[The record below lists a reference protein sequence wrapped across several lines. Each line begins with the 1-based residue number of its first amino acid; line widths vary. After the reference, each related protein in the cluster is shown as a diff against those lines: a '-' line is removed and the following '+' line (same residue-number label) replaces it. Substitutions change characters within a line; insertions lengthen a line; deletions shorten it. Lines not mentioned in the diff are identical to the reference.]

1 MNSLENLARVMD
13 AEMDEAEAQLQQELR
28 EMFAVDTAQHLS
40 DYFRLVSQLN
50 SSSWT
55 ADVQSIYRA
64 VHTIK
69 GGAVTVGAECT
80 LQAATILEN
89 LLDDLRYL
97 KVAPDLSDR
106 GLIGILANAGELL
119 SASITIQVDSPQS
132 ILHTKERLET
142 IHAQVKSV
150 YLPNWSNNQQLQQEF
165 VEQGFDFVVLPLE
178 MQLDALATDI
188 AVPDKLRLTAAV
200 TISQLQQIGID
211 LELGRGWTKVL
222 ELCQQVVEHV
232 DSYVWKSTLP
242 TYLAMLKDCAANG
255 GELENVAPAPPPVDS
270 SACAFGDR
278 KDNRQAIQIPIP
290 LPKLDLSSQQ
300 AAEALLSAKGMIEV
314 SHKFQAQIA
323 QLNLLVDENVQSI
336 ARLRQMQD
344 DYAVLRQSTASTAP
358 ERYRQG
364 YNTINGLLENIL
376 RTAELAQEIETL
388 GNNSLAQFTAL
399 ERNVSKLRDGIE
411 SCRLLPFRTLTTKA
425 RSILRNLVER
435 YDKLA
440 EIEVTNEDIELDVG
454 LIHQL
459 EPVLLHLIRNAY
471 DHGIESIEDRIAAG
485 KLAIGTIR
493 ITLHRQGHIYILEIS
508 DDGAGINAQKLSQK
522 AEAGNFKLIDTSS
535 NSKLLEV
542 LCQPGLTSR
551 ETINEVS
558 GRGVGMD
565 VVANQVAEIGATLS
579 LNTVLGQ
586 GTAFALQLPVTQLL
600 LPCALLQVADQVVAL
615 PIDTIT
621 ETISI
626 FDDAVKVANGWDVLA
641 GNQRV
646 VAVNLNAYWQQADEQ
661 LPESAVAVGIKLPQ
675 GISWLIADDLVGQTE
690 LLVSPFPKPL
700 VPPAGILGISSTI
713 DGQPIAVLDPAAIL
727 NNWQQVSTSALEE
740 LRSPLAQPADTSR
753 AWQGKTRIL
762 IVDDAALIRR
772 RLESS
777 LDSHGFATQSFGNGM
792 DALNWLQTSEPP
804 ALMITDIEMPG
815 MDGYTLID
823 RCRRL
828 GLNMPILVI
837 SSRLSAEWSK
847 EAIRLGANGYLSKG
861 FSTAKLVE
869 TVDLLLQPGNI

>member
-40 DYFRLVSQLN
+40 DYFRLVNQLN

-255 GELENVAPAPPPVDS
+255 GELENVAPAPPPI
-270 SACAFGDR
+270 AR

-388 GNNSLAQFTAL
+388 GNNSLTQFTAL

-508 DDGAGINAQKLSQK
+508 DDGAGINAQKLSKK

>member
-40 DYFRLVSQLN
+40 DYFRLVNQLN

-64 VHTIK
+64 VHTVK
-69 GGAVTVGAECT
+69 GGAITVGAECT

-106 GLIGILANAGELL
+106 GLVSILATAGELL
-119 SASITIQVDSPQS
+119 SASITIQVDANQS
-132 ILHTKERLET
+132 IIHTKERLET
-142 IHAQVKSV
+142 IHSQVKSV

-178 MQLDALATDI
+178 MQLDALAADI
-188 AVPDKLRLTAAV
+188 AVPDKLRQTAAG
-200 TISQLQQIGID
+200 TINQLQEIGSD
-211 LELGRGWTKVL
+211 LELGRGWTKLL

-242 TYLAMLKDCAANG
+242 NYLAMLKDCAANG
-255 GELENVAPAPPPVDS
+255 GELENVTPAPPP
-270 SACAFGDR
+270 ANR

-300 AAEALLSAKGMIEV
+300 ASEALLSAKGMIEI

-323 QLNLLVDENVQSI
+323 QLNLLVDENIQSI

-344 DYAVLRQSTASTAP
+344 DYAILRQATTSTTP

-376 RTAELAQEIETL
+376 RTAELAQEMETL
-388 GNNSLAQFTAL
+388 GNNSYTQFTAL
-399 ERNVSKLRDGIE
+399 ERNVSKLRDSIE

-425 RSILRNLVER
+425 RGILRNLVER

-440 EIEVTNEDIELDVG
+440 EIEVTNEDVELDVG

-471 DHGIESIEDRIAAG
+471 DHGIESIEERIAAG

-493 ITLHRQGHIYILEIS
+493 ITLQRHGHIYVLEIS

-522 AEAGNFKLIDTSS
+522 ADAGNFKLTDISS
-535 NSKLLEV
+535 NQKLLEV

-551 ETINEVS
+551 ETISEVS

-579 LNTVLGQ
+579 LNTVLGE
-586 GTAFALQLPVTQLL
+586 GTTFSLQLPVTRLL

-621 ETISI
+621 ETVSI
-626 FDDAVKVANGWDVLA
+626 FEDAIKVENGWNVLV
-641 GNQRV
+641 GDQRV
-646 VAVNLNAYWQQADEQ
+646 VAVNLNSYWQQVDEQ
-661 LPESAVAVGIKLPQ
+661 LSETAVAVGIKLPK
-675 GISWLIADDLVGQTE
+675 GISWLIADDLVSQTE

-700 VPPAGILGISSTI
+700 VPPAGILGISSMI
-713 DGQPIAVLDPAAIL
+713 DGQPIAVLDPTAIL
-727 NNWQQVSTSALEE
+727 NNWQNVLATPTKKP
-740 LRSPLAQPADTSR
+740 RS
-753 AWQGKTRIL
+753 GKTRIV
-762 IVDDAALIRR
+762 IIDDAALIRR

-777 LDSHGFATQSFGNGM
+777 LDSHGFATQSFANGL
-792 DALNWLQTSEPP
+792 DALNWLQTNEQP

-823 RCRRL
+823 RSRRL
-828 GLNMPILVI
+828 GLKMPILVI
-837 SSRLSAEWSK
+837 SSRLSSEWSK

-869 TVDLLLQPGNI
+869 TIDLLLQPRNI

>member
-13 AEMDEAEAQLQQELR
+13 AQMNEAEAQLQQELR

-40 DYFRLVSQLN
+40 DYFRLVNQLN
-50 SSSWT
+50 SNYWT

-69 GGAVTVGAECT
+69 GGAVTVGAEST

-97 KVAPDLSDR
+97 RVAPDLSDR
-106 GLIGILANAGELL
+106 GLIGILATAGELL

-132 ILHTKERLET
+132 IIYAKERLET

-165 VEQGFDFVVLPLE
+165 VERGFDFVVLPLE

-188 AVPDKLRLTAAV
+188 AVPDKLRQTAAV
-200 TISQLQQIGID
+200 TIEQLEQIGSD
-211 LELGRGWTKVL
+211 LELGRGWQKVL

-242 TYLAMLKDCAANG
+242 NYLAMLKDCAANG
-255 GELENVAPAPPPVDS
+255 GELENVAFAPLPVN
-270 SACAFGDR
+270 R

-290 LPKLDLSSQQ
+290 LPKLNLSSQQ

-314 SHKFQAQIA
+314 SRKFQSQIA

-344 DYAVLRQSTASTAP
+344 DYAILRQTTASTAP

-388 GNNSLAQFTAL
+388 GNNSLTQFTAL

-411 SCRLLPFRTLTTKA
+411 SSRLLPFRTLTTKA

-440 EIEVTNEDIELDVG
+440 EIKVTNEDIELDVG

-493 ITLHRQGHIYILEIS
+493 INLQRQGHIYTLEIS
-508 DDGAGINAQKLSQK
+508 DDGAGIDTQKLSHK
-522 AEAGNFKLIDTSS
+522 AQVGNFKLTDTSS
-535 NSKLLEV
+535 DQKLLEV

-551 ETINEVS
+551 ETINDVS

-579 LNTVLGQ
+579 LSTVFGQ
-586 GTAFALQLPVTQLL
+586 GTSFTFQLPVTQIL

-626 FDDAVKVANGWDVLA
+626 FDDAVKVENGWEILA
-641 GNQRV
+641 GDQRV
-646 VAVNLNAYWQQADEQ
+646 VAVNLNAYWQQVDEQ
-661 LPESAVAVGIKLPQ
+661 LPETSVAVGIKLPQ
-675 GISWLIADDLVGQTE
+675 GISWLIADDLVSQTE

-700 VPPAGILGISSTI
+700 IPPAGILGISSTI
-713 DGQPIAVLDPAAIL
+713 DGQPIAVLDPTAIF
-727 NNWQQVSTSALEE
+727 NNWQQVSTLVPPTS
-740 LRSPLAQPADTSR
+740 RSPLVQAKLS
-753 AWQGKTRIL
+753 GKTHIL

-777 LDSHGFATQSFGNGM
+777 LDSHGFATRSFGNGM
-792 DALNWLQTSEPP
+792 DALHWLRTNEPP
-804 ALMITDIEMPG
+804 ALIITDIEMPE

-828 GLNMPILVI
+828 GLHMPILVI

-869 TVDLLLQPGNI
+869 TVDLLLQAGNI

>member
-28 EMFAVDTAQHLS
+28 EMFAVDTTQHLS
-40 DYFRLVSQLN
+40 DYFRLVNQLN
-50 SSSWT
+50 FSSWT

-106 GLIGILANAGELL
+106 GLIGILATAGELL
-119 SASITIQVDSPQS
+119 SASITIQVNSPQS
-132 ILHTKERLET
+132 IIYTKERLET
-142 IHAQVKSV
+142 IHSQVKSV

-188 AVPDKLRLTAAV
+188 AVPDKLRITAAV
-200 TISQLQQIGID
+200 TINQLQQIGSD

-255 GELENVAPAPPPVDS
+255 GELENIAPAPPPI
-270 SACAFGDR
+270 DR

-290 LPKLDLSSQQ
+290 LTKLDLSNQQ
-300 AAEALLSAKGMIEV
+300 AAEALLSAKGMIDI

-388 GNNSLAQFTAL
+388 GNNSLTQFTTL

-411 SCRLLPFRTLTTKA
+411 SFRLLPFRTLTTKA
-425 RSILRNLVER
+425 RGILRNLVER

-471 DHGIESIEDRIAAG
+471 DHGIEYIEDRIAAG

-493 ITLHRQGHIYILEIS
+493 ITLQRQGHIYILEIS
-508 DDGAGINAQKLSQK
+508 DDGTGINAQKLSQK
-522 AEAGNFKLIDTSS
+522 AEAGNFRLTDTSS
-535 NSKLLEV
+535 NQKLLEV

-551 ETINEVS
+551 DTINEVS

-586 GTAFALQLPVTQLL
+586 GTTFALQLPVTQLL

-626 FDDAVKVANGWDVLA
+626 FDDAVKVENGWEVLA
-641 GNQRV
+641 GDQRV
-646 VAVNLNAYWQQADEQ
+646 VAVNLNSYWQQVDEQ
-661 LPESAVAVGIKLPQ
+661 LPETAVAVGIKLPK

-727 NNWQQVSTSALEE
+727 NNWQKVSTLAPQAP
-740 LRSPLAQPADTSR
+740 RS
-753 AWQGKTRIL
+753 GKTHIL

-792 DALNWLQTSEPP
+792 DALNWLQTNEPP

-828 GLNMPILVI
+828 GLHMPILVI
-837 SSRLSAEWSK
+837 SSRLSPEWSK

-861 FSTAKLVE
+861 FSTAKLLE

>member
-28 EMFAVDTAQHLS
+28 EMFAVDTVQHLS
-40 DYFRLVSQLN
+40 DYFRLVNQLN

-64 VHTIK
+64 VHTVK

-106 GLIGILANAGELL
+106 GLIGILATAGELL
-119 SASITIQVDSPQS
+119 SASITIQVDAPQS
-132 ILHTKERLET
+132 IIHTKERLET
-142 IHAQVKSV
+142 IHSQVKSV

-188 AVPDKLRLTAAV
+188 AVPDKLRQTAAV
-200 TISQLQQIGID
+200 TINQLQEIGRD

-255 GELENVAPAPPPVDS
+255 GELENVALAPPPVDS
-270 SACAFGDR
+270 SARASGDR
-278 KDNRQAIQIPIP
+278 KGNRQAIQIPIS

-323 QLNLLVDENVQSI
+323 QLNLLVDENIQSI

-344 DYAVLRQSTASTAP
+344 DYAVLRQATASTAP

-376 RTAELAQEIETL
+376 RTAELAKEIETL
-388 GNNSLAQFTAL
+388 GNNSYTQFAAL

-425 RSILRNLVER
+425 RGILRNLVER

-440 EIEVTNEDIELDVG
+440 EIEVTNEDVELDVG

-471 DHGIESIEDRIAAG
+471 DHGIESIEARIAAG

-493 ITLHRQGHIYILEIS
+493 ITLQRQGHIYILEIS

-522 AEAGNFKLIDTSS
+522 ADAGNFKLTDISS
-535 NSKLLEV
+535 NQKLLEV

-586 GTAFALQLPVTQLL
+586 GTTFSLQLPVTQLL

-621 ETISI
+621 ETVSI
-626 FDDAVKVANGWDVLA
+626 FDDAVKVENGWSVLV
-641 GNQRV
+641 GDQRV
-646 VAVNLNAYWQQADEQ
+646 VAVNLNAYWQQVDEQ
-661 LPESAVAVGIKLPQ
+661 LPETAVAVGIKLPK

-727 NNWQQVSTSALEE
+727 NNWQNVLATPTKTP
-740 LRSPLAQPADTSR
+740 RS
-753 AWQGKTRIL
+753 GKTRIV

-777 LDSHGFATQSFGNGM
+777 LDSHGFATQSFANGL
-792 DALNWLQTSEPP
+792 DALNWLQANEPP
-804 ALMITDIEMPG
+804 AMIITDIEMPG

-823 RCRRL
+823 RSRRL
-828 GLNMPILVI
+828 GLHMPILVI
-837 SSRLSAEWSK
+837 SSRLSSEWSK

-869 TVDLLLQPGNI
+869 TIDSLLQPRNI

>member
-40 DYFRLVSQLN
+40 DYFRLVNQLN

-178 MQLDALATDI
+178 MQLDAMATDI

-242 TYLAMLKDCAANG
+242 NYLAMLKDCAANG
-255 GELENVAPAPPPVDS
+255 GELENVAPAPPPI
-270 SACAFGDR
+270 DR
-278 KDNRQAIQIPIP
+278 KDNRQTIQIPIP
-290 LPKLDLSSQQ
+290 LTKLDLSSQQ
-300 AAEALLSAKGMIEV
+300 AAEALLVAKGMIEV

-388 GNNSLAQFTAL
+388 GNNSLTQFTAL

-411 SCRLLPFRTLTTKA
+411 SFRLLPFRTLTTKA
-425 RSILRNLVER
+425 RGILRNLVER

-459 EPVLLHLIRNAY
+459 EPVMLHLIRNAY

-493 ITLHRQGHIYILEIS
+493 ITLQRQGHIYILEIS

-522 AEAGNFKLIDTSS
+522 AEANNFKFTDTNS
-535 NSKLLEV
+535 NQKLLKV

-579 LNTVLGQ
+579 LNTVWGQ
-586 GTAFALQLPVTQLL
+586 GTTFALQLPVTQLL

-626 FDDAVKVANGWDVLA
+626 FDDAVKVENGWDLLA
-641 GNQRV
+641 GDQRV
-646 VAVNLNAYWQQADEQ
+646 VGVSLNAYWQQVDEQ
-661 LPESAVAVGIKLPQ
+661 LPETAVAVGIKLPQ
-675 GISWLIADDLVGQTE
+675 GIRWLIVDDLVGQTE

-700 VPPAGILGISSTI
+700 VPPVGILGISSTI
-713 DGQPIAVLDPAAIL
+713 DGQPVAVLDPAAIL
-727 NNWQQVSTSALEE
+727 NNWQKVSSSPPQAP
-740 LRSPLAQPADTSR
+740 RS
-753 AWQGKTRIL
+753 GKTRIV

-772 RLESS
+772 RIESS

-792 DALNWLQTSEPP
+792 DALNWLQTNEPP

-823 RCRRL
+823 RCRRV
-828 GLNMPILVI
+828 GLQMPILVI

>member
-40 DYFRLVSQLN
+40 DYFRLVNQLN

-132 ILHTKERLET
+132 IIYTKERLET

-178 MQLDALATDI
+178 MQLDAMATDI

-200 TISQLQQIGID
+200 TIRQLQQIGID

-255 GELENVAPAPPPVDS
+255 GELENIAPAPPPI
-270 SACAFGDR
+270 DR
-278 KDNRQAIQIPIP
+278 KDNRQTIQIPIP
-290 LPKLDLSSQQ
+290 LTKLDLSSQQ
-300 AAEALLSAKGMIEV
+300 AAEALLVAKGMIEV

-344 DYAVLRQSTASTAP
+344 DYAVLRQSNASTAP

-388 GNNSLAQFTAL
+388 GNNSLTQFTAL

-411 SCRLLPFRTLTTKA
+411 SFRLLPFRTLTTKA
-425 RSILRNLVER
+425 RGILRNLVER

-493 ITLHRQGHIYILEIS
+493 ITLQRQGHIYILEIS

-522 AEAGNFKLIDTSS
+522 AETNNFKFTDTSS
-535 NSKLLEV
+535 NQKLLEV

-579 LNTVLGQ
+579 LNTVWGQ
-586 GTAFALQLPVTQLL
+586 GTTFALQLPVTQLL

-626 FDDAVKVANGWDVLA
+626 FDDAVKVENGWDLLA
-641 GNQRV
+641 GDQRV
-646 VAVNLNAYWQQADEQ
+646 VGVSLNAYWQQVDGQ
-661 LPESAVAVGIKLPQ
+661 LPETAVAVGIKLPT

-700 VPPAGILGISSTI
+700 VPPVGILGISSTI

-727 NNWQQVSTSALEE
+727 NNWQKVSTLAPQAP
-740 LRSPLAQPADTSR
+740 RS
-753 AWQGKTRIL
+753 GKTRIV

-792 DALNWLQTSEPP
+792 DALNWLQTNEPP

-828 GLNMPILVI
+828 GLQMPILVI

>member
-40 DYFRLVSQLN
+40 DYFRLVNQLN

-106 GLIGILANAGELL
+106 GLIGILVNAGELL

-132 ILHTKERLET
+132 ILHIKERLET

-150 YLPNWSNNQQLQQEF
+150 YLPNWNNNQQLQQEF

-178 MQLDALATDI
+178 MQLDAMATDI

-255 GELENVAPAPPPVDS
+255 GELENVAPAPPPIN
-270 SACAFGDR
+270 R
-278 KDNRQAIQIPIP
+278 KDNRQTIQIPIP
-290 LPKLDLSSQQ
+290 LTKLDLSSQQ
-300 AAEALLSAKGMIEV
+300 AAEALLVAKGMIEV

-388 GNNSLAQFTAL
+388 GNNSLTQFTAL

-411 SCRLLPFRTLTTKA
+411 SFRLLPFRTLTTKA
-425 RSILRNLVER
+425 RGILRNLVER

-459 EPVLLHLIRNAY
+459 EPVMLHLIRNAY

-493 ITLHRQGHIYILEIS
+493 ITLQRQGHIYILEIS
-508 DDGAGINAQKLSQK
+508 DDGAGINAQKLSEK
-522 AEAGNFKLIDTSS
+522 AEASNFKFTDTSS
-535 NSKLLEV
+535 NQKLLEV

-579 LNTVLGQ
+579 LNAVWGQ
-586 GTAFALQLPVTQLL
+586 GTTFALQLPVTQLL

-626 FDDAVKVANGWDVLA
+626 FDDAVKVENGWDLLA
-641 GNQRV
+641 GDQRV
-646 VAVNLNAYWQQADEQ
+646 VGVSLNAYWQQVDEQ
-661 LPESAVAVGIKLPQ
+661 LPETSVAVGIKLPT

-700 VPPAGILGISSTI
+700 IPPVGILGISSTI
-713 DGQPIAVLDPAAIL
+713 DGQPVAVLDPAAIL
-727 NNWQQVSTSALEE
+727 NNWQKVATLAPQAP
-740 LRSPLAQPADTSR
+740 RS
-753 AWQGKTRIL
+753 GKTRIV

-792 DALNWLQTSEPP
+792 DALNWLQTNEPP

-823 RCRRL
+823 RCRRV
-828 GLNMPILVI
+828 GLQMPILVI

>member
-40 DYFRLVSQLN
+40 DYFRLVNQLN
-50 SSSWT
+50 FSSWT

-106 GLIGILANAGELL
+106 GLIGILATAGELL
-119 SASITIQVDSPQS
+119 SASITIQGDSLQS
-132 ILHTKERLET
+132 IIHTKERLET
-142 IHAQVKSV
+142 IHAQVKTV

-188 AVPDKLRLTAAV
+188 AVPDKLRQTAAV
-200 TISQLQQIGID
+200 TISQLQQIGSD

-242 TYLAMLKDCAANG
+242 SYLAMLKDCAANG
-255 GELENVAPAPPPVDS
+255 GELENAAPAPLPVDS

-344 DYAVLRQSTASTAP
+344 DYAFLRQSSASTAP

-388 GNNSLAQFTAL
+388 GNNSLTQFTAL
-399 ERNVSKLRDGIE
+399 ERNVSKLRDSIE

-425 RSILRNLVER
+425 RGILRNLVER

-471 DHGIESIEDRIAAG
+471 DHGIESIEDRINNG
-485 KLAIGTIR
+485 KLAIGIIR
-493 ITLHRQGHIYILEIS
+493 ITLQRHGHVYILEIS

-522 AEAGNFKLIDTSS
+522 ANAGNFKLTDTSS
-535 NSKLLEV
+535 NQKLLEV

-551 ETINEVS
+551 EVINEVS

-565 VVANQVAEIGATLS
+565 VVANQVTEIGATLS
-579 LNTVLGQ
+579 LNTILGQ
-586 GTAFALQLPVTQLL
+586 GTTFALQLPVTQLL

-626 FDDAVKVANGWDVLA
+626 FNDAIKVANGWDILA
-641 GNQRV
+641 GDQRV
-646 VAVNLNAYWQQADEQ
+646 VAVNLNSYWQQVDEQ
-661 LPESAVAVGIKLPQ
+661 LPETAVAVGIKLPQ

-700 VPPAGILGISSTI
+700 VPPAGMLGISSTI

-727 NNWQQVSTSALEE
+727 NNWQRVSPVVTQTP
-740 LRSPLAQPADTSR
+740 RS
-753 AWQGKTRIL
+753 GKTRIV

-804 ALMITDIEMPG
+804 ALIITDIEMPG

-823 RCRRL
+823 RCRRV
-828 GLNMPILVI
+828 GLHMPILVI

-869 TVDLLLQPGNI
+869 TIDLLLQSRNI

>member
-13 AEMDEAEAQLQQELR
+13 AEMDEAEAQLHQELR
-28 EMFAVDTAQHLS
+28 EMFAVDISQHLS
-40 DYFRLVSQLN
+40 DYFRLVNQLN

-106 GLIGILANAGELL
+106 GLISILATAGELL

-132 ILHTKERLET
+132 IIYTKERLET
-142 IHAQVKSV
+142 IHSQVKSV

-178 MQLDALATDI
+178 MQLDALTTDI

-242 TYLAMLKDCAANG
+242 NYLAMLKDCAANG
-255 GELENVAPAPPPVDS
+255 GELENVAPAPPPVD
-270 SACAFGDR
+270 R
-278 KDNRQAIQIPIP
+278 KDNRQAIQISIP

-388 GNNSLAQFTAL
+388 GNNSLTQFTAL

-425 RSILRNLVER
+425 RGILRNLVER

-493 ITLHRQGHIYILEIS
+493 ITLQRQGHIYTLEIS
-508 DDGAGINAQKLSQK
+508 DDGAGINAKKLSQK
-522 AEAGNFKLIDTSS
+522 AEAGNFKLTDTSS
-535 NSKLLEV
+535 NQKLLEV

-551 ETINEVS
+551 DTINEVS

-565 VVANQVAEIGATLS
+565 VVANQVAEIGANLS

-586 GTAFALQLPVTQLL
+586 GTSFALQLPVTQLL

-626 FDDAVKVANGWDVLA
+626 FDDAVKVNNGWEVLA

-646 VAVNLNAYWQQADEQ
+646 LAVNLTAYWQQVDEQ
-661 LPESAVAVGIKLPQ
+661 LPETAVAVGIKLPQ

-700 VPPAGILGISSTI
+700 VPPAGILGISSKI

-727 NNWQQVSTSALEE
+727 NNWQKVSTLAPQAP
-740 LRSPLAQPADTSR
+740 RS
-753 AWQGKTRIL
+753 GKTRIL

-823 RCRRL
+823 RCRQL
-828 GLNMPILVI
+828 GLHMPILVI
-837 SSRLSAEWSK
+837 SSRLSPEWSK

-861 FSTAKLVE
+861 FSTAKLLE
-869 TVDLLLQPGNI
+869 TIDLLLQPGNI

>member
-1 MNSLENLARVMD
+1 MNSLENLAQVME
-13 AEMDEAEAQLQQELR
+13 AEMDEAEAVLQQELR
-28 EMFAVDTAQHLS
+28 EMFAVDTAQHLF
-40 DYFRLVSQLN
+40 DYFRLVNQLN
-50 SSSWT
+50 ASSWT

-80 LQAATILEN
+80 LQASTVLEN

-97 KVAPDLSDR
+97 KVAPDLSDQ
-106 GLIGILANAGELL
+106 GLIGILTNAGELL
-119 SASITIQVDSPQS
+119 SASITVQVDSSQS
-132 ILHTKERLET
+132 ISHTKERLET
-142 IHAQVKSV
+142 IHDQVKTV

-165 VEQGFDFVVLPLE
+165 VEQGFDFVILPLE
-178 MQLDALATDI
+178 MQLDALAADI
-188 AVPDKLRLTAAV
+188 AVPDKLRQTAAG
-200 TISQLQQIGID
+200 TINSLQEIGRD
-211 LELGRGWTKVL
+211 LEFGRGWAKVI

-255 GELENVAPAPPPVDS
+255 GELENLVPAPLPVDRQ
-270 SACAFGDR
+270 G
-278 KDNRQAIQIPIP
+278 KDHRQTIQISIP

-300 AAEALLSAKGMIEV
+300 AAIALLSAKGMIEI

-344 DYAVLRQSTASTAP
+344 DYAFLRQSTSSTAP

-376 RTAELAQEIETL
+376 RTAELAQEIETS
-388 GNNSLAQFTAL
+388 GNNSFTQFTAL

-411 SCRLLPFRTLTTKA
+411 SCRLSPFRTLTTKA
-425 RSILRNLVER
+425 RGILRNLVER

-485 KLAIGTIR
+485 KLAIGVIR
-493 ITLHRQGHIYILEIS
+493 ITLQRHDHTYTLEIS
-508 DDGAGINAQKLSQK
+508 DNGTGINPQKLAQK
-522 AEAGNFKLIDTSS
+522 AVDGNFALTDTSS
-535 NSKLLEV
+535 DQKLLEV

-551 ETINEVS
+551 DTINEVS

-565 VVANQVAEIGATLS
+565 VVANQVSEIGAKLS

-586 GTAFALQLPVTQLL
+586 GTTFSIQLPVTQLL
-600 LPCALLQVADQVVAL
+600 LPCALLQVADRVVAL

-621 ETISI
+621 ETVSI
-626 FDDAVKVANGWDVLA
+626 FEDATKVSNGWKVLV
-641 GNQRV
+641 GNHFV
-646 VAVNLNAYWQQADEQ
+646 WAVNLNAYWQQVDEH
-661 LPESAVAVGIKLPQ
+661 LPETAVAVGIKLPQ

-713 DGQPIAVLDPAAIL
+713 DGQPIAVLDPVVIL
-727 NNWQQVSTSALEE
+727 NNWQNISTLAPQAP
-740 LRSPLAQPADTSR
+740 RSS
-753 AWQGKTRIL
+753 KTLIV

-777 LDSHGFATQSFGNGM
+777 LNSHGFVTQSFSNGV
-792 DALNWLQTSEPP
+792 DTLNWLQAGESP

-823 RCRRL
+823 RCRRM
-828 GLNMPILVI
+828 GLHMPILVI
-837 SSRLSAEWSK
+837 SSRLSPEWSK

-861 FSTAKLVE
+861 FSTVKLVE
-869 TVDLLLQPGNI
+869 TVDLMLQSGNI

>member
-40 DYFRLVSQLN
+40 DYFRLVNQLN

-97 KVAPDLSDR
+97 KLAPDLSDR
-106 GLIGILANAGELL
+106 GLIGILVTAGELL
-119 SASITIQVDSPQS
+119 SASITIQGDSLQS

-178 MQLDALATDI
+178 IQLDALATDI
-188 AVPDKLRLTAAV
+188 AVPDKLRVTAAV

-242 TYLAMLKDCAANG
+242 TYLVMLKDCAAHG

-270 SACAFGDR
+270 FGDR
-278 KDNRQAIQIPIP
+278 KDNRQAIHIPIP
-290 LPKLDLSSQQ
+290 LNKLDLSSQQ
-300 AAEALLSAKGMIEV
+300 VAEALLSAKGMIEV

-323 QLNLLVDENVQSI
+323 QLNLLVDENMQSI

-344 DYAVLRQSTASTAP
+344 DYAVLRQSTTSTAP

-388 GNNSLAQFTAL
+388 GNNSLNQFTAL

-411 SCRLLPFRTLTTKA
+411 SFRLLPFRTLTTKA
-425 RSILRNLVER
+425 RGILRNLVER

-493 ITLHRQGHIYILEIS
+493 ITLQRQGHVYMLEIS
-508 DDGAGINAQKLSQK
+508 DDGVGINAKKISQK
-522 AEAGNFKLIDTSS
+522 AEAGNFKFTDTSS
-535 NSKLLEV
+535 NQKLLEV

-551 ETINEVS
+551 DTISEVS

-565 VVANQVAEIGATLS
+565 VVANQVADIGANLS

-586 GTAFALQLPVTQLL
+586 GTTFVLQLPVTQLL
-600 LPCALLQVADQVVAL
+600 LPCVLLQVADQVVAL

-621 ETISI
+621 ETVSI
-626 FDDAVKVANGWDVLA
+626 FDDAVKVENGWDVLV
-641 GNQRV
+641 GDQRV
-646 VAVNLNAYWQQADEQ
+646 LAVNLNTYWQQADEY
-661 LPESAVAVGIKLPQ
+661 LPETAVAVGIKLPN
-675 GISWLIADDLVGQTE
+675 GTNWLIADDLVGQTE

-700 VPPAGILGISSTI
+700 VPPAGILGICSTI
-713 DGQPIAVLDPAAIL
+713 EGQPVAVLDPAAIL
-727 NNWQQVSTSALEE
+727 NNWQNVSSSAPKAP
-740 LRSPLAQPADTSR
+740 RS
-753 AWQGKTRIL
+753 GKIRIL

-804 ALMITDIEMPG
+804 ALIITDIEMPG

-828 GLNMPILVI
+828 GLHMPILVI
-837 SSRLSAEWSK
+837 SSRLSPEWNK

-869 TVDLLLQPGNI
+869 TVDLLLQTGNI

>member
-1 MNSLENLARVMD
+1 
-13 AEMDEAEAQLQQELR
+13 MDEAEAQLQQELR

-40 DYFRLVSQLN
+40 DYFRLVNQLN

-80 LQAATILEN
+80 LQASTVLEN

-97 KVAPDLSDR
+97 KIAPDLSDR
-106 GLIGILANAGELL
+106 GLIGILINAGELL
-119 SASITIQVDSPQS
+119 SASIAVQIDSPQS
-132 ILHTKERLET
+132 ISHTKERLET
-142 IHAQVKSV
+142 IHTQVKTV

-165 VEQGFDFVVLPLE
+165 VEQGFDLVVLPLE

-188 AVPDKLRLTAAV
+188 AVPEKLRRTAEI
-200 TISQLQQIGID
+200 TINSLQQIGSD
-211 LELGRGWTKVL
+211 LEFSHGWTKVI
-222 ELCQQVVEHV
+222 ELCQQVVKHV

-255 GELENVAPAPPPVDS
+255 GELENLAPAPPPVDRH
-270 SACAFGDR
+270 G
-278 KDNRQAIQIPIP
+278 KDHRQTIQISIP

-300 AAEALLSAKGMIEV
+300 AATALLSAKGMIEI
-314 SHKFQAQIA
+314 SHKLQAQIA
-323 QLNLLVDENVQSI
+323 QLNLLVDENIQSI

-344 DYAVLRQSTASTAP
+344 DYAFLRQSTSSTAP
-358 ERYRQG
+358 ERYRQS

-376 RTAELAQEIETL
+376 RTAELAQEIEIL
-388 GNNSLAQFTAL
+388 GNNSLTQFMAL
-399 ERNVSKLRDGIE
+399 ERNVSRLRDGIE

-425 RSILRNLVER
+425 RGILRNLVER

-485 KLAIGTIR
+485 KLAIGIIR
-493 ITLHRQGHIYILEIS
+493 ITLQRHDHIYTLEIS
-508 DDGAGINAQKLSQK
+508 DDGAGINPQKLAQR
-522 AEAGNFKLIDTSS
+522 AIDGNFALTDVGSDQ
-535 NSKLLEV
+535 KLLEV

-551 ETINEVS
+551 DTINEVS

-565 VVANQVAEIGATLS
+565 VVANQVSEIGATLS
-579 LNTVLGQ
+579 LHTILGR
-586 GTAFALQLPVTQLL
+586 GTTFLLQLPVTQLL
-600 LPCALLQVADQVVAL
+600 LPCALLQVADRVVAL

-621 ETISI
+621 ETVSI
-626 FDDAVKVANGWDVLA
+626 FEDATKVNNGWKVLV
-641 GNQRV
+641 GDHFV
-646 VAVNLNAYWQQADEQ
+646 WAVNLNAYWQQVDEQ
-661 LPESAVAVGIKLPQ
+661 LPETAVAVGVKLPQ

-727 NNWQQVSTSALEE
+727 NNWQNIST
-740 LRSPLAQPADTSR
+740 LARQAPQSS
-753 AWQGKTRIL
+753 KTRIV
-762 IVDDAALIRR
+762 IIDDAALIRR

-777 LDSHGFATQSFGNGM
+777 LGNHGFVTQSFSNGI
-792 DALNWLQTSEPP
+792 DALNWLQAGESP
-804 ALMITDIEMPG
+804 ALIITDIEMPG

-823 RCRRL
+823 RCRRM
-828 GLNMPILVI
+828 GLHMPILVI
-837 SSRLSAEWSK
+837 SSRLSPEWSK

-869 TVDLLLQPGNI
+869 TVDLMLQSGNI

>member
-1 MNSLENLARVMD
+1 VNSLENLAQVMD

-28 EMFAVDTAQHLS
+28 EMFAVDTTQHLS
-40 DYFRLVSQLN
+40 DYFRLVNQLN
-50 SSSWT
+50 ASSWT

-80 LQAATILEN
+80 LQAATVLEN

-97 KVAPDLSDR
+97 KTAPDLGDR

-119 SASITIQVDSPQS
+119 SASITVQNNCSES
-132 ILHTKERLET
+132 ISHSKERLQI
-142 IHAQVKSV
+142 IHSQVKTV
-150 YLPNWSNNQQLQQEF
+150 YLPNWSKNQQLQQEF
-165 VEQGFDFVVLPLE
+165 VAQGFDFVVLPLE
-178 MQLDALATDI
+178 MQLDALSSDI
-188 AVPDKLRLTAAV
+188 AVPDKLRHTAAV
-200 TISQLQQIGID
+200 TINSLQQIGSD
-211 LELGRGWTKVL
+211 LEFGHGWTKVL

-242 TYLAMLKDCAANG
+242 NYLAMLKDCAANG
-255 GELENVAPAPPPVDS
+255 GELENLAPAPPPVDQH
-270 SACAFGDR
+270 GRDH
-278 KDNRQAIQIPIP
+278 RQAIQVPIP
-290 LPKLDLSSQQ
+290 LPKLDFASQQ
-300 AAEALLSAKGMIEV
+300 AAVALLSAKGMIDI
-314 SHKFQAQIA
+314 SQKFQAQIA
-323 QLNLLVDENVQSI
+323 QLNLLVDENIQSI

-344 DYAVLRQSTASTAP
+344 DYAFLRQSTSSTAP

-376 RTAELAQEIETL
+376 RTAELAQEMEIL
-388 GNNSLAQFTAL
+388 GNNSLTQFTAL
-399 ERNVSKLRDGIE
+399 ERNVAKLRDGIE

-425 RSILRNLVER
+425 RGILRNLVER

-471 DHGIESIEDRIAAG
+471 DHGIESIEDRINAG
-485 KLAIGTIR
+485 KLAIGTIK
-493 ITLHRQGHIYILEIS
+493 ITLQRQGHIYILEIS
-508 DDGAGINAQKLSQK
+508 DDGIGINPQKLAQKALD
-522 AEAGNFKLIDTSS
+522 GNFPLTDTSS
-535 NSKLLEV
+535 NQKLLEV

-551 ETINEVS
+551 DTANEVS

-565 VVANQVAEIGATLS
+565 VVVNQVAEIGATLS
-579 LNTVLGQ
+579 LKTVWGQ
-586 GTAFALQLPVTQLL
+586 GTTFALQLPVTQLL
-600 LPCALLQVADQVVAL
+600 LPCVLLQVADRVVAL

-621 ETISI
+621 ETVSI
-626 FDDAVKVANGWDVLA
+626 FEDAIKVNNGWKVLV
-641 GNQRV
+641 GDHRV
-646 VAVNLNAYWQQADEQ
+646 WAINLNTYWQQVDEQ
-661 LPESAVAVGIKLPQ
+661 LPETAVAVGIKLPQ
-675 GISWLIADDLVGQTE
+675 GTSWLIADDLVSQTE

-700 VPPAGILGISSTI
+700 VPPVGILGISSTI
-713 DGQPIAVLDPAAIL
+713 DGQPIAVLDPTAIVNSWSNISSL
-727 NNWQQVSTSALEE
+727 ASQSP
-740 LRSPLAQPADTSR
+740 RSS
-753 AWQGKTRIL
+753 KTRIV

-777 LDSHGFATQSFGNGM
+777 LDSHGFATQSFSNGL
-792 DALNWLQTSEPP
+792 DALNWLQAGEPP

-828 GLNMPILVI
+828 GLHMPILVI
-837 SSRLSAEWSK
+837 SSRLSPEWSK

-869 TVDLLLQPGNI
+869 TVDLFLQSGNI

>member
-40 DYFRLVSQLN
+40 DYFRLVNQL
-50 SSSWT
+50 SSYSWT

-106 GLIGILANAGELL
+106 GLIGILATAGELL
-119 SASITIQVDSPQS
+119 SASITIQVDAPQS
-132 ILHTKERLET
+132 IIHTKERLET
-142 IHAQVKSV
+142 IHSQVKSV

-188 AVPDKLRLTAAV
+188 AVPDKLRQTAAV
-200 TISQLQQIGID
+200 TINQLEQIGSD

-222 ELCQQVVEHV
+222 KLCQQVVEHV

-255 GELENVAPAPPPVDS
+255 GELENVAPAPPPVN
-270 SACAFGDR
+270 R

-323 QLNLLVDENVQSI
+323 QLNLLVDENIQSI

-388 GNNSLAQFTAL
+388 GNNSLTQFTAL

-425 RSILRNLVER
+425 RGILRNLVER

-440 EIEVTNEDIELDVG
+440 EIEVTNEDVELDVG

-471 DHGIESIEDRIAAG
+471 DHGIESIEERIAAG

-493 ITLHRQGHIYILEIS
+493 ITLQRHGHIYILEIS

-522 AEAGNFKLIDTSS
+522 ANTGNFKLTDTSS
-535 NSKLLEV
+535 NQKLLEV

-551 ETINEVS
+551 ETISEVS

-565 VVANQVAEIGATLS
+565 VVANQVADIGATLS

-586 GTAFALQLPVTQLL
+586 GTTFSLQLPVTQLL

-621 ETISI
+621 ETVSI
-626 FDDAVKVANGWDVLA
+626 FEDAVKVENGWNILVGD
-641 GNQRV
+641 QRV
-646 VAVNLNAYWQQADEQ
+646 VAVNLNSYWQQIDEQ
-661 LPESAVAVGIKLPQ
+661 LPETAVAVGIKLPK
-675 GISWLIADDLVGQTE
+675 GIRWLIADDLVSQTE
-690 LLVSPFPKPL
+690 LLVLPFPKPL

-727 NNWQQVSTSALEE
+727 NNWQNILTVPTQAP
-740 LRSPLAQPADTSR
+740 RS
-753 AWQGKTRIL
+753 GKTRIV

-777 LDSHGFATQSFGNGM
+777 LDSHGFATQSFANGL
-792 DALNWLQTSEPP
+792 DALNWLQANEPP

-823 RCRRL
+823 RSRRL
-828 GLNMPILVI
+828 DLHMPILVI
-837 SSRLSAEWSK
+837 SSRLSSEWSK

-869 TVDLLLQPGNI
+869 TVDLLLQPRNI

>member
-1 MNSLENLARVMD
+1 MNSLENLARVID

-40 DYFRLVSQLN
+40 DYFRLVNQLN

-255 GELENVAPAPPPVDS
+255 GELENVAPAPPPI
-270 SACAFGDR
+270 AR

-388 GNNSLAQFTAL
+388 GNNSLTQFTAL

-425 RSILRNLVER
+425 RGILRNLVER

-508 DDGAGINAQKLSQK
+508 DDGAGINAQKLSKK

>member
-1 MNSLENLARVMD
+1 MNLLANLAQVIN

-40 DYFRLVSQLN
+40 DYFRLANQLN

-80 LQAATILEN
+80 LQASTVLEN

-97 KVAPDLSDR
+97 KIAPDLSDQ
-106 GLIGILANAGELL
+106 GLIGALISSGELL
-119 SASITIQVDSPQS
+119 SASINTPIDSVGA
-132 ILHTKERLET
+132 IAHIKERLET
-142 IHAQVKSV
+142 IHAQVKTV

-178 MQLDALATDI
+178 MQLDALSADI
-188 AVPDKLRLTAAV
+188 AVPDKLRQTAET
-200 TISQLQQIGID
+200 TINTLQQIGSD
-211 LELGRGWTKVL
+211 LEFGRGWNKVL

-242 TYLAMLKDCAANG
+242 NYLAMLKDCAAKG
-255 GELENVAPAPPPVDS
+255 GELETSAPAPPPVNRQS
-270 SACAFGDR
+270 
-278 KDNRQAIQIPIP
+278 KDHRQAIQIPIS

-300 AAEALLSAKGMIEV
+300 AAIALLSAKGTIDIC
-314 SHKFQAQIA
+314 HKFQAQIS

-344 DYAVLRQSTASTAP
+344 DYAFLRQSTSITAP

-364 YNTINGLLENIL
+364 YNTINDLLENIL

-388 GNNSLAQFTAL
+388 GNNSLTQFMAL

-425 RSILRNLVER
+425 RGILRNLVER

-471 DHGIESIEDRIAAG
+471 DHGIESIEDRISAG
-485 KLAIGTIR
+485 KLAIGTIK
-493 ITLHRQGHIYILEIS
+493 ITLQRHGHVYALEIS
-508 DDGAGINAQKLSQK
+508 DDGTGINSQKLGQK
-522 AEAGNFKLIDTSS
+522 AIDGNFLFTDTSS
-535 NSKLLEV
+535 NQKLLEV

-551 ETINEVS
+551 DSANEIS

-565 VVANQVAEIGATLS
+565 VVANQVSEIGATLS
-579 LNTVLGQ
+579 LETTLGK
-586 GTAFALQLPVTQLL
+586 GTIFSLQLPVNQLL

-621 ETISI
+621 ETVSI
-626 FDDAVKVANGWDVLA
+626 FEDATKVKNGWKVLV
-641 GNQRV
+641 RDHHIW
-646 VAVNLNAYWQQADEQ
+646 AVNLNAYWQQVDEQ
-661 LPESAVAVGIKLPQ
+661 LPETAIAIGIKSLQ
-675 GISWLIADDLVGQTE
+675 GISWLIADDLIGQTE
-690 LLVSPFPKPL
+690 LLVSPLPRPL
-700 VPPAGILGISSTI
+700 VPPIGILGISSMI
-713 DGQPIAVLDPAAIL
+713 DGQPIAVLDPTAIL
-727 NNWQQVSTSALEE
+727 NNWQNISTLAPSAP
-740 LRSPLAQPADTSR
+740 RSS
-753 AWQGKTRIL
+753 KTRIV

-777 LDSHGFATQSFGNGM
+777 LDVHGFATQSFSNGI
-792 DALNWLQTSEPP
+792 DALNWLQTNESP

-815 MDGYTLID
+815 LDGYTLID
-823 RCRRL
+823 RCRQL

-837 SSRLSAEWSK
+837 SSRLSPEWSK

-861 FSTAKLVE
+861 FSTTKLIE
-869 TVDLLLQPGNI
+869 TVNLLLQLGNI

>member
-1 MNSLENLARVMD
+1 MNSLENLARVID

-40 DYFRLVSQLN
+40 DYFRLVNQLN
-50 SSSWT
+50 SRSWT

-69 GGAVTVGAECT
+69 GGAVTVGAECS
-80 LQAATILEN
+80 LQAATVLEN

-97 KVAPDLSDR
+97 KAAPDLSDR
-106 GLIGILANAGELL
+106 GLIGILATAGELL
-119 SASITIQVDSPQS
+119 SASVAIQVDSPES
-132 ILHTKERLET
+132 IDSTKERLET
-142 IHAQVKSV
+142 LHSQVKSV

-178 MQLDALATDI
+178 MQLDALSTDI
-188 AVPDKLRLTAAV
+188 AVPDKLRQTATL
-200 TISQLQQIGID
+200 TISQLQQIGSD
-211 LELGRGWTKVL
+211 LELGRGWHKVL

-242 TYLAMLKDCAANG
+242 NYLVMLKECAANG
-255 GELENVAPAPPPVDS
+255 GELENIAPAPPPVD
-270 SACAFGDR
+270 R
-278 KDNRQAIQIPIP
+278 KDHRQTIQIPIS

-300 AAEALLSAKGMIEV
+300 AAEALLLAKGMMDL

-344 DYAVLRQSTASTAP
+344 DYAILRQSTTNTTP

-376 RTAELAQEIETL
+376 RTAELVQEMETS
-388 GNNSLAQFTAL
+388 GNNSCTQFTAL
-399 ERNVSKLRDGIE
+399 ERNVAKLRDGIE
-411 SCRLLPFRTLTTKA
+411 SFRLLPFRTLTTKA
-425 RSILRNLVER
+425 RGILRNLVER

-440 EIEVTNEDIELDVG
+440 EIEVTNEDTELDVG

-471 DHGIESIEDRIAAG
+471 DHGIESIEDRINAG
-485 KLAIGTIR
+485 KLAIGTITIALQR
-493 ITLHRQGHIYILEIS
+493 KGHIYTLEIS
-508 DDGAGINAQKLSQK
+508 DDGAGIDAQKLSQK
-522 AEAGNFKLIDTSS
+522 AELGNFKLTDTSS
-535 NSKLLEV
+535 DQKLLEV

-551 ETINEVS
+551 ETISEVS

-579 LNTVLGQ
+579 LKTSVGK
-586 GTAFALQLPVTQLL
+586 GTNFTLQLPVTQLL

-621 ETISI
+621 ETVSI
-626 FDDAVKVANGWDVLA
+626 FDDAVKVNNGWKILAGDQRVLA
-641 GNQRV
+641 I
-646 VAVNLNAYWQQADEQ
+646 NLNTYWQQMDEH
-661 LPESAVAVGIKLPQ
+661 LPEAAVAVGIKLAKDV
-675 GISWLIADDLVGQTE
+675 SWLIADDLVGQTE

-713 DGQPIAVLDPAAIL
+713 DGQPIAVLDPTAIL
-727 NNWQQVSTSALEE
+727 NNWQKVAALTPPAP
-740 LRSPLAQPADTSR
+740 RS
-753 AWQGKTRIL
+753 GKTRIV

-777 LDSHGFATQSFGNGM
+777 LDNHGFATQSFGNGM
-792 DALNWLQTSEPP
+792 DVLHWLQTNEPP

-828 GLNMPILVI
+828 GLHMPILVI

-847 EAIRLGANGYLSKG
+847 EAIRLGANGFLSKG
-861 FSTAKLVE
+861 FSTAKLLE
-869 TVDLLLQPGNI
+869 AINLLL

>member
-1 MNSLENLARVMD
+1 MNSLGNLARVMD

-40 DYFRLVSQLN
+40 DYFRLVNQLN
-50 SSSWT
+50 ASSWT

-106 GLIGILANAGELL
+106 GLIGILVTAGELL
-119 SASITIQVDSPQS
+119 SASITIQVDVPQS
-132 ILHTKERLET
+132 IIHTKERLET
-142 IHAQVKSV
+142 IHSQVKSV
-150 YLPNWSNNQQLQQEF
+150 YLPNWNNNQQLQQEF

-188 AVPDKLRLTAAV
+188 AVPDKLRQTAAI
-200 TISQLQQIGID
+200 TISQLQQIGSD
-211 LELGRGWTKVL
+211 LEFGRGWTKVL

-242 TYLAMLKDCAANG
+242 NYLAMLKDCAANG

-278 KDNRQAIQIPIP
+278 KDNRQTIQIPIP

-300 AAEALLSAKGMIEV
+300 AAEALLSAKGMIEI

-344 DYAVLRQSTASTAP
+344 DYAILRQSTANTAP

-376 RTAELAQEIETL
+376 RTAELAQEMETL
-388 GNNSLAQFTAL
+388 GNNSLTQFTAL
-399 ERNVSKLRDGIE
+399 ERNVFKLRDSIE
-411 SCRLLPFRTLTTKA
+411 ACRLLPFRTLTTKA

-454 LIHQL
+454 LIYQL

-493 ITLHRQGHIYILEIS
+493 ITLQRHGHVYILEIS

-522 AEAGNFKLIDTSS
+522 AEAGNFKLTDTSS
-535 NSKLLEV
+535 NQNLLEV

-579 LNTVLGQ
+579 LNTVWRQ
-586 GTAFALQLPVTQLL
+586 GTTFTLQLPVTQLL

-621 ETISI
+621 ETVSI
-626 FDDAVKVANGWDVLA
+626 FDDAIKVENGWEVLV
-641 GNQRV
+641 GDQRV
-646 VAVNLNAYWQQADEQ
+646 LAVNLNSYWQQVDEQ
-661 LPESAVAVGIKLPQ
+661 LPETAVAVGIKLPQ
-675 GISWLIADDLVGQTE
+675 GLSWLIADDLVGQTE

-700 VPPAGILGISSTI
+700 VPPAGVLGISSTI
-713 DGQPIAVLDPAAIL
+713 DGQPIAVLDPGAIL
-727 NNWQQVSTSALEE
+727 NNWQNVCTSAPQAP
-740 LRSPLAQPADTSR
+740 RS
-753 AWQGKTRIL
+753 GKTRIV
-762 IVDDAALIRR
+762 IVDDAVLIRR

-777 LDSHGFATQSFGNGM
+777 LDSHGFATQSFANGL
-792 DALNWLQTSEPP
+792 DALNWLQTNEPP

-828 GLNMPILVI
+828 GLHMPILVI
-837 SSRLSAEWSK
+837 SSRLSAEWNK

-861 FSTAKLVE
+861 FSTAKLVD
-869 TVDLLLQPGNI
+869 TIDLLLQPRNI

>member
-13 AEMDEAEAQLQQELR
+13 AALAEAEAQLQQELR

-40 DYFRLVSQLN
+40 DYFRLVNQLN

-106 GLIGILANAGELL
+106 GLIGILVNAGELL

-132 ILHTKERLET
+132 ILHIKERLET

-150 YLPNWSNNQQLQQEF
+150 YLPNWNNNQQLQQEF

-178 MQLDALATDI
+178 MQLDAMATDI

-255 GELENVAPAPPPVDS
+255 GELENVAPAPPPIN
-270 SACAFGDR
+270 R
-278 KDNRQAIQIPIP
+278 KDNRQTIQIPIP
-290 LPKLDLSSQQ
+290 LTKLDLSSQQ
-300 AAEALLSAKGMIEV
+300 AAEALLVAKGMIEV

-388 GNNSLAQFTAL
+388 GNNSLTQFTAL

-411 SCRLLPFRTLTTKA
+411 SFRLLPFRTLTTKA
-425 RSILRNLVER
+425 RGILRNLVER

-459 EPVLLHLIRNAY
+459 EPVMLHLIRNAY

-493 ITLHRQGHIYILEIS
+493 ITLQRQGHIYILEIS
-508 DDGAGINAQKLSQK
+508 DDGAGINAQKLSEK
-522 AEAGNFKLIDTSS
+522 AEASNFKFTDTSS
-535 NSKLLEV
+535 NQKLLEV

-579 LNTVLGQ
+579 LNTVWGQ
-586 GTAFALQLPVTQLL
+586 GTTFALQLPVTQLL

-626 FDDAVKVANGWDVLA
+626 FDDAVKVENGWDLLA
-641 GNQRV
+641 GDQRV
-646 VAVNLNAYWQQADEQ
+646 VGVSLNAYWQQVDEQ
-661 LPESAVAVGIKLPQ
+661 LPETSVAVGIKLPT

-700 VPPAGILGISSTI
+700 IPPVGILGISSTI
-713 DGQPIAVLDPAAIL
+713 DGQPVAVLDPAAIL
-727 NNWQQVSTSALEE
+727 NNWQKVATLAPQAP
-740 LRSPLAQPADTSR
+740 RS
-753 AWQGKTRIL
+753 GKTRIV

-792 DALNWLQTSEPP
+792 DALNWLQTNEPP

-823 RCRRL
+823 RCRRV
-828 GLNMPILVI
+828 GLQMPILVI

>member
-13 AEMDEAEAQLQQELR
+13 VEMDEAEAQLQQELR

-40 DYFRLVSQLN
+40 DYFRLVNQLN

-97 KVAPDLSDR
+97 KAAPDLSDR
-106 GLIGILANAGELL
+106 GLIGILATAGELL
-119 SASITIQVDSPQS
+119 SASITIQIDSPQS

-150 YLPNWSNNQQLQQEF
+150 YLPNWSYNQQLQQEF

-200 TISQLQQIGID
+200 TISQLQQIGLD

-255 GELENVAPAPPPVDS
+255 GELENVAPAPPPVDL
-270 SACAFGDR
+270 

-290 LPKLDLSSQQ
+290 LTKLDLSSQQ
-300 AAEALLSAKGMIEV
+300 AAEALLVAKGMIEV

-364 YNTINGLLENIL
+364 YNTINVLLENIL

-388 GNNSLAQFTAL
+388 GNNSLTQFTAL

-411 SCRLLPFRTLTTKA
+411 SFRLLPFRTLTTKA
-425 RSILRNLVER
+425 RGILRNLVER

-471 DHGIESIEDRIAAG
+471 DHGIESIEDRIAVG

-493 ITLHRQGHIYILEIS
+493 ITLQRQGHIYILEIS

-522 AEAGNFKLIDTSS
+522 AEAGNFKLTDTSS
-535 NSKLLEV
+535 NQKLLEV

-565 VVANQVAEIGATLS
+565 VVANQVAEIGASLS
-579 LNTVLGQ
+579 LNTAWGQ
-586 GTAFALQLPVTQLL
+586 GTTFTLQLPVTQLL

-626 FDDAVKVANGWDVLA
+626 FDDAVKVENGWEVLA
-641 GNQRV
+641 GDQRV
-646 VAVNLNAYWQQADEQ
+646 VAVNLNTYWQQVDEQ
-661 LPESAVAVGIKLPQ
+661 LPETAVVVGIKLPQ

-700 VPPAGILGISSTI
+700 APPVGILGISSTI

-727 NNWQQVSTSALEE
+727 NNWQKVSTLAPQAP
-740 LRSPLAQPADTSR
+740 RS
-753 AWQGKTRIL
+753 GKTRIV

-792 DALNWLQTSEPP
+792 DALNWLQTNEPP

-828 GLNMPILVI
+828 GLQMPILVI

-869 TVDLLLQPGNI
+869 MVDLLLQPGNI

>member
-1 MNSLENLARVMD
+1 MD
-13 AEMDEAEAQLQQELR
+13 AEIDEAEAQLQQELR

-40 DYFRLVSQLN
+40 DYFRLVNQLN

-97 KVAPDLSDR
+97 KVAPDLSDQ
-106 GLIGILANAGELL
+106 GLIGILVNAGDLL
-119 SASITIQVDSPQS
+119 SASINIQVDSLQS
-132 ILHTKERLET
+132 IIHTKERLET
-142 IHAQVKSV
+142 IHSQVKSV
-150 YLPNWSNNQQLQQEF
+150 YLPNWSSNQQLQQEF

-188 AVPDKLRLTAAV
+188 AVPDKLRQTAAV
-200 TISQLQQIGID
+200 TINQLQQIGSD

-242 TYLAMLKDCAANG
+242 NYLAMLKDCAANG
-255 GELENVAPAPPPVDS
+255 GELENIAPAPPPVDS
-270 SACAFGDR
+270 SAFGDRSAFGNR
-278 KDNRQAIQIPIP
+278 KDNRQAIQIPI
-290 LPKLDLSSQQ
+290 LLTRLDLSSQQ

-344 DYAVLRQSTASTAP
+344 DYAVLRQATASTAP

-388 GNNSLAQFTAL
+388 GNNSFTQFTAL

-425 RSILRNLVER
+425 RGILRNLVER

-459 EPVLLHLIRNAY
+459 EPVMLHLIRNAY
-471 DHGIESIEDRIAAG
+471 DHGIESIEDRIASG
-485 KLAIGTIR
+485 KLAIGTIK
-493 ITLHRQGHIYILEIS
+493 ITLQRQGHIYILEIS

-522 AEAGNFKLIDTSS
+522 ATAGNFKLTDTS
-535 NSKLLEV
+535 NNQKLLEV

-565 VVANQVAEIGATLS
+565 VVTNQVAEIGATLS
-579 LNTVLGQ
+579 LSTVLGQ
-586 GTAFALQLPVTQLL
+586 GTTFALQLPVTQLL

-621 ETISI
+621 ETVSI
-626 FDDAVKVANGWDVLA
+626 FDDAVKVENGWDVLV
-641 GNQRV
+641 GDQRV
-646 VAVNLNAYWQQADEQ
+646 LAVNLNAYWQQADEQ
-661 LPESAVAVGIKLPQ
+661 LSETAVAVSIKLPQ
-675 GISWLIADDLVGQTE
+675 GTRWLIVDDLVSQTE

-727 NNWQQVSTSALEE
+727 NNWQEASTLAPQAP
-740 LRSPLAQPADTSR
+740 RS
-753 AWQGKTRIL
+753 GKTRIV

-777 LDSHGFATQSFGNGM
+777 LGGHGFATQSFGNGM
-792 DALNWLQTSEPP
+792 DALNWLQTNEPP
-804 ALMITDIEMPG
+804 ALIITDIEMPG

-828 GLNMPILVI
+828 GLHMPILVI
-837 SSRLSAEWSK
+837 SSRLSPEWSK

-861 FSTAKLVE
+861 FSTAKLVD

>member
-13 AEMDEAEAQLQQELR
+13 AEMDEAEAQLHQELR

-40 DYFRLVSQLN
+40 DYFRLVNQLN
-50 SSSWT
+50 FSSWT

-106 GLIGILANAGELL
+106 GLIGILATAGELL

-132 ILHTKERLET
+132 IIYTKERLET
-142 IHAQVKSV
+142 IHSQVKSV

-211 LELGRGWTKVL
+211 LELGRGWIKVL

-242 TYLAMLKDCAANG
+242 NYLAMLKDCAANG
-255 GELENVAPAPPPVDS
+255 GELENVAPAPPPVN
-270 SACAFGDR
+270 R

-388 GNNSLAQFTAL
+388 GNNSLTQFTAL

-425 RSILRNLVER
+425 RGILRNLVER

-493 ITLHRQGHIYILEIS
+493 ITLQRQGHIYTLEIS
-508 DDGAGINAQKLSQK
+508 DDGTGINAKKLSQK
-522 AEAGNFKLIDTSS
+522 AEAGNFKLTDTSG
-535 NSKLLEV
+535 NQKLLEV

-551 ETINEVS
+551 DTINEVS

-586 GTAFALQLPVTQLL
+586 GTSFALQLPVTQLL

-626 FDDAVKVANGWDVLA
+626 FDDAVKVNNGWEVLA

-646 VAVNLNAYWQQADEQ
+646 LAVNLTAYWQQVDEQ
-661 LPESAVAVGIKLPQ
+661 LPETAVAVGIKLPQ

-700 VPPAGILGISSTI
+700 VPPAGILGISSKI

-727 NNWQQVSTSALEE
+727 NNWQKVSTLAPQAP
-740 LRSPLAQPADTSR
+740 RS
-753 AWQGKTRIL
+753 GKTRIL

-823 RCRRL
+823 RCRQL
-828 GLNMPILVI
+828 GLHMPILVI
-837 SSRLSAEWSK
+837 SSRLSPEWSK

-861 FSTAKLVE
+861 FSTAKLLE
-869 TVDLLLQPGNI
+869 TMDLLLQPGNI

>member
-40 DYFRLVSQLN
+40 DYFRLVNQL
-50 SSSWT
+50 SYSSWT

-106 GLIGILANAGELL
+106 GLIGILVTAGELL
-119 SASITIQVDSPQS
+119 SASITIQVDSLQS
-132 ILHTKERLET
+132 IIHTKERLET
-142 IHAQVKSV
+142 IHAQVKTV

-188 AVPDKLRLTAAV
+188 AVPDKLRQTAAV
-200 TISQLQQIGID
+200 TISQLQQIGSD

-242 TYLAMLKDCAANG
+242 SYLTMLKDCAANG
-255 GELENVAPAPPPVDS
+255 GELENIAPAPPPI
-270 SACAFGDR
+270 DR

-300 AAEALLSAKGMIEV
+300 AAEALLSAKGIIEI

-344 DYAVLRQSTASTAP
+344 DYAFLRQSTASTAP

-388 GNNSLAQFTAL
+388 GNNSLTQFTAL

-425 RSILRNLVER
+425 RGILRNLVER

-471 DHGIESIEDRIAAG
+471 DHGIESIEDRIGTG

-493 ITLHRQGHIYILEIS
+493 ITLQRHGHIYVLEIS

-522 AEAGNFKLIDTSS
+522 ANAGNFKLTDTSS
-535 NSKLLEV
+535 NQKLLEV

-586 GTAFALQLPVTQLL
+586 GTTFAIQLPVTQLL

-626 FDDAVKVANGWDVLA
+626 FDDAVKVENGWNVLA
-641 GNQRV
+641 GDQRV
-646 VAVNLNAYWQQADEQ
+646 VAVNLNSYWQQIDEQ
-661 LPESAVAVGIKLPQ
+661 LPETAVAVGIKLPK
-675 GISWLIADDLVGQTE
+675 GIRWLIANDLVGQTE

-727 NNWQQVSTSALEE
+727 NNWQRVSPVVTQTP
-740 LRSPLAQPADTSR
+740 RS
-753 AWQGKTRIL
+753 GKTRIV

-777 LDSHGFATQSFGNGM
+777 LDSHGFATQSFGSGM

-804 ALMITDIEMPG
+804 ALIITDIEMPG

-823 RCRRL
+823 RCRRV
-828 GLNMPILVI
+828 GLHMPILVI
-837 SSRLSAEWSK
+837 SSRLSPEWSK

-869 TVDLLLQPGNI
+869 TIDLLLQSGNI

>member
-40 DYFRLVSQLN
+40 DYFRLVNQLN

-106 GLIGILANAGELL
+106 GLIGILVTAGELL
-119 SASITIQVDSPQS
+119 SASITIQVDSSES
-132 ILHTKERLET
+132 IIYTKERLET
-142 IHAQVKSV
+142 IHSQVKSV

-188 AVPDKLRLTAAV
+188 AVPDKLRQTAAV
-200 TISQLQQIGID
+200 TITQLQQIGSD

-242 TYLAMLKDCAANG
+242 TYLEMLKDCAANG
-255 GELENVAPAPPPVDS
+255 GELENIAPAPPPI
-270 SACAFGDR
+270 DR

-290 LPKLDLSSQQ
+290 LTKLDLSSQQ

-344 DYAVLRQSTASTAP
+344 DYAVLRQATASTAP

-388 GNNSLAQFTAL
+388 GNNSFTQFTAL

-411 SCRLLPFRTLTTKA
+411 SCRLLPFRTLTAKA
-425 RSILRNLVER
+425 RGILRNLVER

-459 EPVLLHLIRNAY
+459 EPVILHLIRNAY
-471 DHGIESIEDRIAAG
+471 DHGIESIEDRIASG

-493 ITLHRQGHIYILEIS
+493 ITLQRQGHIYILEIS
-508 DDGAGINAQKLSQK
+508 DDGVGINAKKLSQK
-522 AEAGNFKLIDTSS
+522 AEAGNFKLTDTSS
-535 NSKLLEV
+535 NQKLLEV

-565 VVANQVAEIGATLS
+565 VVANQVADIGATLS
-579 LNTVLGQ
+579 LNTVFGLG
-586 GTAFALQLPVTQLL
+586 TTFVLQLPVTQLL

-621 ETISI
+621 ETVSI
-626 FDDAVKVANGWDVLA
+626 FDDAVKLENGWDVLV
-641 GNQRV
+641 GDQRV
-646 VAVNLNAYWQQADEQ
+646 LAVNLNAYWQQFDEQ
-661 LPESAVAVGIKLPQ
+661 LPETAVAVGIKLPQ
-675 GISWLIADDLVGQTE
+675 GTKWLIADDLVGQTE

-713 DGQPIAVLDPAAIL
+713 DGQPVAVLDPAAIL
-727 NNWQQVSTSALEE
+727 NNWQKDSILAPQA
-740 LRSPLAQPADTSR
+740 LRS
-753 AWQGKTRIL
+753 GKTRIV

-792 DALNWLQTSEPP
+792 DALNWLQTNEPP
-804 ALMITDIEMPG
+804 ALIVTDIEMPG

-828 GLNMPILVI
+828 SLHMPILVI
-837 SSRLSAEWSK
+837 SSRLSPEWSK

-869 TVDLLLQPGNI
+869 TVDLLLQSGNI

>member
-1 MNSLENLARVMD
+1 
-13 AEMDEAEAQLQQELR
+13 MDEAEAQLQQELR
-28 EMFAVDTAQHLS
+28 EMFAVDTSQHLS
-40 DYFRLVSQLN
+40 DYFRLVNQLN

-80 LQAATILEN
+80 LQASTVLEN

-97 KVAPDLSDR
+97 KIAPDLSDR
-106 GLIGILANAGELL
+106 GLIGILINAGELL
-119 SASITIQVDSPQS
+119 SASITVQVDSPQS
-132 ILHTKERLET
+132 ISHTKERLET
-142 IHAQVKSV
+142 IHTQVKTV

-165 VEQGFDFVVLPLE
+165 VEQGFDLVVLPLE

-188 AVPDKLRLTAAV
+188 AVPEKLRRTAEV
-200 TISQLQQIGID
+200 TINSLQQIGSD
-211 LELGRGWTKVL
+211 LEFSHGWTKVI

-242 TYLAMLKDCAANG
+242 TYLEMLKDCAANG
-255 GELENVAPAPPPVDS
+255 GELENLAPAPPPVDRH
-270 SACAFGDR
+270 G
-278 KDNRQAIQIPIP
+278 KDHRQTIQISIP
-290 LPKLDLSSQQ
+290 LTKLDLSSQQ
-300 AAEALLSAKGMIEV
+300 AATALLSAKGMIEV

-344 DYAVLRQSTASTAP
+344 DYAFLRQSTFSTAP

-388 GNNSLAQFTAL
+388 GNNSLTQFTAL

-425 RSILRNLVER
+425 RGILRNLVER

-485 KLAIGTIR
+485 KLAIGVIR
-493 ITLHRQGHIYILEIS
+493 ITLQRHGHIYTLEIG
-508 DDGAGINAQKLSQK
+508 DDGTGINLQKLAQR
-522 AEAGNFKLIDTSS
+522 AVDGNFALTDVSS
-535 NSKLLEV
+535 DQKLLEV

-551 ETINEVS
+551 DTINEVS

-565 VVANQVAEIGATLS
+565 VVANQVSEIGATLS
-579 LNTVLGQ
+579 LHTVLGR
-586 GTAFALQLPVTQLL
+586 GTTFLLQLPVTQLL
-600 LPCALLQVADQVVAL
+600 LPCALLQVADRVVAL

-621 ETISI
+621 ETVSI
-626 FDDAVKVANGWDVLA
+626 FEDATKVNNGWKILV
-641 GNQRV
+641 GGHFV
-646 VAVNLNAYWQQADEQ
+646 WAVNLNVYWQQVDEQ
-661 LPESAVAVGIKLPQ
+661 LPETAVAVGVKLHQ

-727 NNWQQVSTSALEE
+727 NNWQNISTLARPAP
-740 LRSPLAQPADTSR
+740 RSS
-753 AWQGKTRIL
+753 KTRIV

-777 LDSHGFATQSFGNGM
+777 LDSHGFVTQSFSNGI
-792 DALNWLQTSEPP
+792 DALNWLQAGESP

-823 RCRRL
+823 RCRRM
-828 GLNMPILVI
+828 GLHMPILVI
-837 SSRLSAEWSK
+837 SSRLSPEWSK

-861 FSTAKLVE
+861 FSTARLVE
-869 TVDLLLQPGNI
+869 TVDLMLQSGNI

>member
-13 AEMDEAEAQLQQELR
+13 AEMDEAEEQLQQELR
-28 EMFAVDTAQHLS
+28 EMFAVDTTQHLS
-40 DYFRLVSQLN
+40 DYFRLVNQLN
-50 SSSWT
+50 SNSWT

-64 VHTIK
+64 VHTMK

-80 LQAATILEN
+80 LQAATVLEN

-97 KVAPDLSDR
+97 KVAPNLSDR
-106 GLIGILANAGELL
+106 GLIGILTTAGEMLA
-119 SASITIQVDSPQS
+119 ASITVQVDSAES
-132 ILHTKERLET
+132 ISHTKERLET
-142 IHAQVKSV
+142 IHAQVKAV
-150 YLPNWSNNQQLQQEF
+150 YLPNWSHNQQLQQEF

-178 MQLDALATDI
+178 MQLDALASDI
-188 AVPDKLRLTAAV
+188 AVPDKLRQTAEV
-200 TISQLQQIGID
+200 TITRLQQIGSD
-211 LELGRGWTKVL
+211 LEFGRGWTKVL
-222 ELCQQVVEHV
+222 DLCQQVVEHV

-242 TYLAMLKDCAANG
+242 NYLAMLKACAANG
-255 GELENVAPAPPPVDS
+255 GELESLAPAPPPI
-270 SACAFGDR
+270 DR
-278 KDNRQAIQIPIP
+278 HGKDHRHTIQIPIP
-290 LPKLDLSSQQ
+290 LTKLDLSSQQ
-300 AAEALLSAKGMIEV
+300 AAEALLSAKGMIDV
-314 SHKFQAQIA
+314 GHKFQTQIA

-344 DYAVLRQSTASTAP
+344 DYAFLRQSTSSTAP

-388 GNNSLAQFTAL
+388 GNNSLTQFTAL
-399 ERNVSKLRDGIE
+399 ERNVSKLRDSIE

-425 RSILRNLVER
+425 RGILRNLVER

-485 KLAIGTIR
+485 KLAIGTIK
-493 ITLHRQGHIYILEIS
+493 ITLQRQGHIYTLEIG
-508 DDGAGINAQKLSQK
+508 DDGIGINPQKLAQKALD
-522 AEAGNFKLIDTSS
+522 GNFLLTDTSS
-535 NSKLLEV
+535 NQKLLEV

-551 ETINEVS
+551 DTISEVS

-579 LNTVLGQ
+579 LNTLAGQ
-586 GTAFALQLPVTQLL
+586 GTTFTMQLPVTQLL
-600 LPCALLQVADQVVAL
+600 LPCVLLQVADQVVAL

-621 ETISI
+621 ETVSI
-626 FDDAVKVANGWDVLA
+626 FDDAIKTNNGWKVLV
-641 GNQRV
+641 GDQRV
-646 VAVNLNAYWQQADEQ
+646 WAVNLNAYWQQVDEQ
-661 LPESAVAVGIKLPQ
+661 LAETAVAVGIKLPQ

-713 DGQPIAVLDPAAIL
+713 DGQPIAVLDSVAIL
-727 NNWQQVSTSALEE
+727 NNWQNVSTAIPQTPRL
-740 LRSPLAQPADTSR
+740 
-753 AWQGKTRIL
+753 GKTRIV

-777 LDSHGFATQSFGNGM
+777 LDSHGFVTQSFSNGI
-792 DALNWLQTSEPP
+792 DALNWLQAGESPT
-804 ALMITDIEMPG
+804 LIITDIEMPG

-828 GLNMPILVI
+828 GLQMPILVI
-837 SSRLSAEWSK
+837 SSRLSSEWSK
-847 EAIRLGANGYLSKG
+847 EALRLGANGYLSKG
-861 FSTAKLVE
+861 FSTAKLIE
-869 TVDLLLQPGNI
+869 TVNSLLQSGNI

>member
-1 MNSLENLARVMD
+1 MNSLENLAQVMD

-40 DYFRLVSQLN
+40 DYFRLVNQL
-50 SSSWT
+50 SFSSWT

-80 LQAATILEN
+80 LQASTVLEN

-97 KVAPDLSDR
+97 RVAPDLSDR
-106 GLIGILANAGELL
+106 GLIGILTNAGELL
-119 SASITIQVDSPQS
+119 SASVTVQVDSPQS
-132 ILHTKERLET
+132 ISHTKERLET
-142 IHAQVKSV
+142 IHAQVKTV

-178 MQLDALATDI
+178 MQLDALATDT
-188 AVPDKLRLTAAV
+188 AVPDKLRQTAEV
-200 TISQLQQIGID
+200 TINSLEQIGSD
-211 LELGRGWTKVL
+211 LEFGRGWTKVI

-255 GELENVAPAPPPVDS
+255 GELENLAPAPPPLDKHS
-270 SACAFGDR
+270 
-278 KDNRQAIQIPIP
+278 KDHRQTIQILIP
-290 LPKLDLSSQQ
+290 LTRLDLSSQQ
-300 AAEALLSAKGMIEV
+300 AAAALLSAKGMIDI
-314 SHKFQAQIA
+314 SHKFQAQVA

-344 DYAVLRQSTASTAP
+344 DYAFLRQSTSSTAP

-388 GNNSLAQFTAL
+388 GNNSLTQFTAL

-425 RSILRNLVER
+425 RGILRNLVER

-485 KLAIGTIR
+485 KLAIGIIR
-493 ITLHRQGHIYILEIS
+493 ITLQRHGHIYTLEIS
-508 DDGAGINAQKLSQK
+508 DDGTGVNPQKLAQK
-522 AEAGNFKLIDTSS
+522 AIDGNFALTDTSS
-535 NSKLLEV
+535 NQKLLAV

-551 ETINEVS
+551 DTINEVS

-565 VVANQVAEIGATLS
+565 VVANQVSEIGAELS
-579 LNTVLGQ
+579 LKTVLGE
-586 GTAFALQLPVTQLL
+586 GTTFSLQLPVTQLL
-600 LPCALLQVADQVVAL
+600 LPCALLQVADRVVAL

-621 ETISI
+621 ETVSI
-626 FDDAVKVANGWDVLA
+626 FEDATKVNNGWKVLV
-641 GNQRV
+641 GDHFV
-646 VAVNLNAYWQQADEQ
+646 WAVNLNAYWQQVDEQ
-661 LPESAVAVGIKLPQ
+661 LPETAVAVGVKLPQ
-675 GISWLIADDLVGQTE
+675 GTSWLIADDLVGQTE

-727 NNWQQVSTSALEE
+727 SNWQNISALARQAP
-740 LRSPLAQPADTSR
+740 RSS
-753 AWQGKTRIL
+753 KTRIV

-777 LDSHGFATQSFGNGM
+777 LNSHGFVTQSFSNGI
-792 DALNWLQTSEPP
+792 DALNCLQAGESP

-823 RCRRL
+823 RCRRM
-828 GLNMPILVI
+828 GLHMPILVI
-837 SSRLSAEWSK
+837 SSRLSPEWSK

-861 FSTAKLVE
+861 FSTVKLVE
-869 TVDLLLQPGNI
+869 TVDLMLQSGNI

>member
-40 DYFRLVSQLN
+40 DYFRLVNQLN

>member
-13 AEMDEAEAQLQQELR
+13 AEMDEAEAQLHQELR

-40 DYFRLVSQLN
+40 DYFRLVNQLN
-50 SSSWT
+50 FSSWT

-106 GLIGILANAGELL
+106 GLIGILATAGELL

-132 ILHTKERLET
+132 IIYTKERLET
-142 IHAQVKSV
+142 IHSQVKSV

-211 LELGRGWTKVL
+211 LELGRGWIKVL

-242 TYLAMLKDCAANG
+242 NYLAMLKDCAANG
-255 GELENVAPAPPPVDS
+255 GELENVAPAPPPVN
-270 SACAFGDR
+270 R

-388 GNNSLAQFTAL
+388 GNNSLTQFTAL

-425 RSILRNLVER
+425 RGILRNLVER

-493 ITLHRQGHIYILEIS
+493 ITLQRQGHIYILEIS
-508 DDGAGINAQKLSQK
+508 DDGTGINAKKLSQK
-522 AEAGNFKLIDTSS
+522 AEAGNFKLTDTSS
-535 NSKLLEV
+535 NQKLLEV

-551 ETINEVS
+551 DTINEVS

-586 GTAFALQLPVTQLL
+586 GTSFALQLPVTQLL

-626 FDDAVKVANGWDVLA
+626 FDDAVKVNNGWEVLA

-646 VAVNLNAYWQQADEQ
+646 LAVNLTAYWQQVDEQ
-661 LPESAVAVGIKLPQ
+661 LPETAVAVGIKLPQ

-700 VPPAGILGISSTI
+700 VPPAGILGISSKI

-727 NNWQQVSTSALEE
+727 NNWQKVSTLAPQAP
-740 LRSPLAQPADTSR
+740 RS
-753 AWQGKTRIL
+753 GKTRIL

-823 RCRRL
+823 RCRQL
-828 GLNMPILVI
+828 GLHMPILVI
-837 SSRLSAEWSK
+837 SSRLSPEWSK

-861 FSTAKLVE
+861 FSTAKLLE
-869 TVDLLLQPGNI
+869 TMDLLLQPGNI